1 MKKIGKSIFLSL
13 FLVMALCWF
22 MAGRHLSA
30 AESAPVLEYI
40 YTCEDGTGGQLM
52 IASVQTGG
60 RSLDGA
66 ELTWNSGDGIESVAA
81 VETVEGYAAFLIEGK
96 TISEEEMRTLSLICE
111 GQEYVLDIQ
120 AFREASDTV
129 AAPVEEVLGEAVEE
143 EVPVAESTEEIG
155 EAISEA
161 EAVSEASGNEAA
173 PMMIFPGN
181 GLNGAS
187 GEIVVVLD
195 PGHGGSDSGAC
206 RTWDGVTYVEKEIA
220 LKIAKYTK
228 EELETYAGVRVYM
241 TRSTDVAVGL
251 QERVD
256 YASSVG
262 ATVLISQHINSTTE
276 NETTATGAEVM
287 VSKGNYKPAQAT
299 ETAAIA
305 RTILAELENIGFSNR
320 DLVYKLSETGN
331 TYPNGKLA
339 DYYAIVRYSVLAGF
353 PGMIVEHGFVSNP
366 DDCLKYYSTNARIK
380 KLGVADATAIAN
392 YYGLKKKDYTG
403 WNEENGNWYYVDA
416 EGQRMPAGW
425 LDLNGVRYYL
435 DSNGYRVTG
444 WQTINGKKYYF
455 NSDGAVQTGSVNI
468 DGKLYYFGAKGV
480 MIRAFKRGSDG
491 KYYYARK
498 NGVLRTGWQTI
509 GGKKYYF
516 AKKTGAARTGW
527 AKIGKYYYYFGKNG
541 RMKKGMLTLDGA
553 KYYLDKNGRRL
564 VGFVTYKNKKYY
576 FSEETGEM
584 LVRTWVK
591 YNKKWYYIGK
601 NGYALQNTWRTIDG
615 VRYRFDKEG
624 VCTNR

>member
-1 MKKIGKSIFLSL
+1 MMKKMKKSMFLLL
-13 FLVMALCWF
+13 FLAVGLCWS
-22 MAGRHLSA
+22 MMGKHLKA
-30 AESAPVLEYI
+30 AENAPVLEYI
-40 YTCEDGTGGQLM
+40 YTGEDGTGGQVV
-52 IASVQTGG
+52 IASVHMEGT
-60 RSLDGA
+60 DIEGA
-66 ELTWNSGDGIESVAA
+66 ELTWEAEDGIKTIGA
-81 VETVEGYAAFLIEGK
+81 VEILEGYTAFLAENVIP
-96 TISEEEMRTLSLICE
+96 EEQMRTLKIKCGGRE
-111 GQEYVLDIQ
+111 FVFDIQ
-120 AFREASDTV
+120 EFQRSEDTV
-129 AAPVEEVLGEAVEE
+129 AALVEEAREE
-143 EVPVAESTEEIG
+143 EIPVAEDTEEIG
-155 EAISEA
+155 EAIREA
-161 EAVSEASGNEAA
+161 EAASEEAGA
-173 PMMIFPGN
+173 GREILEFTPGN
-181 GLNGAS
+181 GLNKAS
-187 GEIVVVLD
+187 GDIVVVLD
-195 PGHGGSDSGAC
+195 PGHGGSDSGAY
-206 RTWDGVTYVEKEIA
+206 RTWDGVAYVEKEIA

-262 ATVLISQHINSTTE
+262 ATVLISQHINSTPE

-287 VSKGNYKPAQAT
+287 VSKGNYRPAQAT
-299 ETAAIA
+299 ETAEIA

-366 DDCLKYYSTNARIK
+366 DDCRKYYSTNARIK
-380 KLGVADATAIAN
+380 RMGVADATAIAK
-392 YYGLKKKDYTG
+392 YYGLQKKDYTG
-403 WNEENGNWYYVDA
+403 WNEENGKWYYVDA

-455 NSDGAVQTGSVNI
+455 SSDGAMQTGPVNI

-480 MIRAFKRGSDG
+480 MFRGFKRGSDG

-498 NGVLRTGWQTI
+498 NGVLRTGWQTVN
-509 GGKKYYF
+509 GKKYYF

-527 AKIGKYYYYFGKNG
+527 AKIGRYYYYFGKNS
-541 RMKKGMLTLDGA
+541 RMKKGMLDIEGA
-553 KYYLDKNGRRL
+553 TYYLDKNGRRL
-564 VGFVTYKNKKYY
+564 SGFVTYKNKKYY
-576 FSEETGEM
+576 FSQETGEM
-584 LVRTWVK
+584 QRRTWIK
-591 YNKKWYYIGK
+591 SGTKWYYIGK
-601 NGYALQNTWRTIDG
+601 NGYALQNTRRTIDG